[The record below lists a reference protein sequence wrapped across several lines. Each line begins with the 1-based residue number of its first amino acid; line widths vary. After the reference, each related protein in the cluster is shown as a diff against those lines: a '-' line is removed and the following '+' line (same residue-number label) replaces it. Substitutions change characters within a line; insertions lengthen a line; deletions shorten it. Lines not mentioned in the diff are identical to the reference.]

1 MTYLFNNYAR
11 RAVHLVKGQG
21 TVVTDDKG
29 KDYLDFTSGIAVVSL
44 GHAHPA
50 IVKALQE
57 QSEKL
62 WHVSNLF
69 ESPEQEKLAES
80 LTKNTDLSYA
90 LFCNS
95 GAEANEAAIKLARKH
110 TGKHHILSFKQSF
123 HGRTFGAMAATG
135 QDKIQQGFG
144 PMLQSFEALPFNDVE
159 SLKQAT
165 NDSVAAIMLEVI
177 QAEGGVNSIE
187 PAFAEAVMA
196 ACNEHNILLIID
208 EVQTGI
214 GRTGTRYA
222 YEQTALKPDI
232 VSLAKGLG
240 GGFPIGALLAGE
252 ELFDTFGPGAHGTTF
267 GGNPLAIAV
276 AQTVVHHVFDPAFL
290 QDVQEKSTYLKKQ
303 LQSELPN
310 DKYSIRGQGLL
321 VGIHSNKEI
330 APFIQAAEKQGL
342 LLVPAGTNVIR
353 LLPPL
358 TVSKEEIDQAV
369 AILKN
374 ILT

>member
-11 RAVHLVKGQG
+11 RAVHLVKGKG

-62 WHVSNLF
+62 WHISNLF

-80 LTKNTDLSYA
+80 LTRDTDLSYA

-135 QDKIQQGFG
+135 QDKIQKGFG
-144 PMLQSFEALPFNDVE
+144 PMLESFEALPFNDVE
-159 SLKQAT
+159 ALKQAT
-165 NDSVAAIMLEVI
+165 NDNVAAIMLEVI

-252 ELFDTFGPGAHGTTF
+252 ELFHTFGPGTHGTTF
-267 GGNPLAIAV
+267 GGNPLAISV
-276 AQTVVHHVFDPAFL
+276 AQTVVDHVFDPAFL
-290 QDVQEKSTYLKKQ
+290 KDVQEKSAYLKQQ
-303 LQSELPN
+303 LQSELPK
-310 DKYSIRGQGLL
+310 DKYSIRGNGLL
-321 VGIHSNKEI
+321 VGIHSNNEI
-330 APFIQAAEKQGL
+330 GSYIQEAEKQGL

-374 ILT
+374 ILV

>member
-1 MTYLFNNYAR
+1 MTSLFNNYAR

-21 TVVTDDKG
+21 TVVTDDQG
-29 KDYLDFTSGIAVVSL
+29 KEYLDFTSGIAVVSL

-62 WHVSNLF
+62 WHISNLF

-80 LTKNTDLSYA
+80 LTKDTDLAYA

-110 TGKHHILSFKQSF
+110 TGKHKILTFKQSF

-135 QDKIQQGFG
+135 QDKIKQGFG
-144 PMLQSFEALPFNDVE
+144 PMLESFEALPFNDVE
-159 SLKQAT
+159 ALTDAA
-165 NDSVAAIMLEVI
+165 NENVAAIMLEVV
-177 QAEGGVNSIE
+177 QGEGGVNSVE
-187 PAFAEAVMA
+187 PAFAQAIMEV
-196 ACNEHNILLIID
+196 CQHYGILLVID

-214 GRTGTRYA
+214 GRMGTRYA

-232 VSLAKGLG
+232 ITLAKGLG
-240 GGFPIGALLAGE
+240 GGFPIGALLAGKD
-252 ELFDTFGPGAHGTTF
+252 LFDTFGPGSHGTTF

-276 AQTVVHHVFDPAFL
+276 AQTVVDHVFDPAFL
-290 QDVQEKSTYLKKQ
+290 QAVQDKSAYFKKQ
-303 LQSELPN
+303 LQAVLPAE
-310 DKYSIRGQGLL
+310 KYSLRGNGLL
-321 VGIHSNKEI
+321 IGIHSNEVI
-330 APFIQAAEKQGL
+330 GPVIQQAEKQGL
-342 LLVPAGTNVIR
+342 LLVPAGANVIR

-358 TVSKEEIDQAV
+358 TVSKAEIDQAV
-369 AILKN
+369 GILKN
-374 ILT
+374 ILV

>member
-1 MTYLFNNYAR
+1 MTSLFNNYAR

-21 TVVTDDKG
+21 TVVTDDQG
-29 KDYLDFTSGIAVVSL
+29 KEYLDFTSGIAVVSL

-62 WHVSNLF
+62 WHISNLF

-80 LTKNTDLSYA
+80 LTKDTDLAYA

-110 TGKHHILSFKQSF
+110 TGKHKILTFKQSF

-135 QDKIQQGFG
+135 QDKIKQGFG
-144 PMLQSFEALPFNDVE
+144 PMLESFEALPFNDVE
-159 SLKQAT
+159 ALTDAA
-165 NDSVAAIMLEVI
+165 NENVAAIMLEVV
-177 QAEGGVNSIE
+177 QGEGGVNSVE
-187 PAFAEAVMA
+187 PAFAQAIMEV
-196 ACNEHNILLIID
+196 CQHYGILLVID

-214 GRTGTRYA
+214 GRMGTRYA

-232 VSLAKGLG
+232 ITLAKGLG
-240 GGFPIGALLAGE
+240 GGFPIGALLAGKD
-252 ELFDTFGPGAHGTTF
+252 LFDTFGPGSHGTTF

-276 AQTVVHHVFDPAFL
+276 AQTVVDHVFDPAFL
-290 QDVQEKSTYLKKQ
+290 QAVQDKSAYFKKQ
-303 LQSELPN
+303 LQAVLPAE
-310 DKYSIRGQGLL
+310 KYSLRGNGLL
-321 VGIHSNKEI
+321 IGIHSNEVI
-330 APFIQAAEKQGL
+330 GPVIQQAEKQGL
-342 LLVPAGTNVIR
+342 LLVPAGANVIR

-358 TVSKEEIDQAV
+358 TVSQAEIDQAV
-369 AILKN
+369 GILKN
-374 ILT
+374 ILV

>member
-62 WHVSNLF
+62 WHISNLF

-80 LTKNTDLSYA
+80 LTKDTDLSYA

-144 PMLQSFEALPFNDVE
+144 PMLESFEALPFNDVE
-159 SLKQAT
+159 ALKQAT
-165 NDSVAAIMLEVI
+165 NDNVAAIMLEVI
-177 QAEGGVNSIE
+177 QAEGGVNTIE

-222 YEQTALKPDI
+222 YEQTALKPNI

-252 ELFDTFGPGAHGTTF
+252 ELFNTFGPGTHGTTF
-267 GGNPLAIAV
+267 GGNPLAVSV
-276 AQTVVHHVFDPAFL
+276 AQTVVDHIFDPAFL
-290 QDVQEKSTYLKKQ
+290 KDVQEKSTYLKQQ
-303 LQSELPN
+303 LQSELPK
-310 DKYSIRGQGLL
+310 DKYSIRGKGLL
-321 VGIHSNKEI
+321 VGIHSTKEI
-330 APFIQAAEKQGL
+330 APFIQEAEKQGL

-358 TVSKEEIDQAV
+358 TVSKEEIDQAI